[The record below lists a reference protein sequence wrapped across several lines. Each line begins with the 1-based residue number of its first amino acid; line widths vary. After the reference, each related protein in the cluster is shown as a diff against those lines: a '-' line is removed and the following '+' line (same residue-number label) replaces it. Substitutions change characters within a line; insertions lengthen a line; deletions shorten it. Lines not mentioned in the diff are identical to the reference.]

1 MSTSTA
7 IPGLVTSDG
16 GRRNMLLLL
25 GAPFTGKS
33 TAAGTFP
40 NAVFL
45 DFDHKA
51 PAGAAVLPFW
61 DGKFCDTY
69 APRTN
74 PNNPPNKRDAL
85 INWLKRE
92 LPKIP
97 ADTTLVLDSMTMVDA
112 AFHQQT
118 EKVETVPVSPKTG
131 KPDGFYVWGVKLR
144 YYGALFDLLKT
155 HPGNVIVIMH
165 EQYER
170 DEDGKLTSTI
180 RPLITG
186 SFADTIASH
195 FTLIFR
201 ARVIAAT
208 KEGEKSRFVWDVKP
222 NRSYPACNNCLGIDL
237 PTLDATYTSI
247 KAYAEK
253 LTT

>member
-1 MSTSTA
+1 MTTPS
-7 IPGLVTSDG
+7 IPGLITSDG

-33 TAAGTFP
+33 TAAATFP
-40 NAVFL
+40 NAIFL

-51 PAGAAVLPFW
+51 PPGTNIIPFW
-61 DGKFCDTY
+61 DAKFCDTY

-85 INWLKRE
+85 INFLKRE
-92 LPKIP
+92 LSKLPP
-97 ADTTLVLDSMTMVDA
+97 ETTLVLDSMTMVDA

-118 EKVETVPVSPKTG
+118 ERVETVPVSPKTG

-144 YYGALFDLLKT
+144 YYGALFDILKN

-170 DEDGKLTSTI
+170 DEDGKLSNTI
-180 RPLITG
+180 KPLLSG
-186 SFADTIASH
+186 SFVDSIASH
-195 FTLIFR
+195 FTLVFR
-201 ARVIAAT
+201 SRIIPGDPA
-208 KEGEKSRFVWDVKP
+208 KGEKTRFVWDVKP
-222 NRSYPACNNCLGIDL
+222 NRAFPCNNCLSL
-237 PTLDATYTSI
+237 EQPTVPAHYDSI
-247 KAYAEK
+247 KEAAEK
-253 LTT
+253 LNK

>member
-1 MSTSTA
+1 MSTST
-7 IPGLVTSDG
+7 IPGARPSDG

-25 GAPFTGKS
+25 GAPFMGKS
-33 TAAGTFP
+33 TAAATFP

-51 PAGAAVLPFW
+51 PAGSTVIPFW
-61 DGKFCDTY
+61 DGTLCDEY
-69 APRTN
+69 AKRTN
-74 PNNPPNKRDAL
+74 PNHPPNKRDAL
-85 INWLKRE
+85 INWLK
-92 LPKIP
+92 KTIP
-97 ADTTLVLDSMTMVDA
+97 TLSADVTLILDSMTMVDA

-118 EKVETVPVSPKTG
+118 EKVETVPISPKTG

-144 YYGALFDLLKT
+144 YYAALFDILKT

-201 ARVIAAT
+201 ARVINEAN
-208 KEGEKSRFVWDVKP
+208 KPPRFVWDVKP
-222 NRSYPACNNCLGIDL
+222 NRSYPACNNCIGIDL
-237 PTLDATYTSI
+237 PTIDAHYNSI
-247 KAYAEK
+247 QAYVDKLPKAG
-253 LTT
+253 